1 MCCPH
6 WLSRA
11 SLSFWWP
18 NIVTHLEL
26 TASLIRWTRRP
37 TPLSLNPSDHT
48 SRWKVLRFIF
58 TPLEQQVLEWLHF
71 VPQQHLGNISSA
83 FLIFAVCDLLH
94 FRSPQGSCSQPEPPL
109 NCSGCFSIK
118 RCHGQWC
125 HLPQPAFVPHSWFY
139 YRLHWLHWDR
149 WDYWVVA
156 KTAVTKDFVRS
167 VWDSLQTDEYFPDLT
182 MSC

>member
-11 SLSFWWP
+11 SLSSWWP

-71 VPQQHLGNISSA
+71 VPQQHLG
-83 FLIFAVCDLLH
+83 LTGLL
-94 FRSPQGSCSQPEPPL
+94 RL
-109 NCSGCFSIK
+109 
-118 RCHGQWC
+118 
-125 HLPQPAFVPHSWFY
+125 SWFLLFVTCCISGLPKAAVVNQN
-139 YRLHWLHWDR
+139 RLL
-149 WDYWVVA
+149 
-156 KTAVTKDFVRS
+156 TALAVLASNGVTASDVIYLNLPLYHTAGFIIGFIGS
-167 VWDSLQTDEYFPDLT
+167 IETGETTEL
-182 MSC
+182 